1 MNRRVMAV
9 VVIACFMAVSLGMVS
24 VSNDADAADA
34 SISVASYDSRDGAN
48 GQLVLNASGVT
59 AGNYTAT
66 IGGCAFTGTYSPAVG
81 TITLNNYSAVGGAL
95 GAGPYPGT
103 VLKKNAGNVSTEVG
117 QFDLSL
123 YEVKFDANGGSG
135 SMDPFIAFGSVSLP
149 NGDGLTSPDGRL
161 FLGWSDNRSDAV
173 AKYTG
178 TIDVR
183 ASVTL
188 YAIWGTAST
197 TYTVSVK
204 VNDPSMGSVDR
215 ATISDV
221 PYGSPIA
228 VDGDKL
234 TINGTDVTAIPA
246 GKSPEFTYAFDSWSV
261 KTGDK
266 VENDMEVTAS
276 FKAVRNTYTVSVEV
290 NDPSMGSVDR
300 ATISDVPYGS
310 PIAVDGDKL
319 TINGTDVTAIPAGK
333 SPEFTYAFDSW
344 SVKTGDKVENDMEV
358 TASFKAVRNTY
369 TITWQNFDGTV
380 LEKDVDVPYGAIPSF
395 DGKTPTK
402 DSTGLYEFNGWT
414 PAVGAVTGDA
424 AYTATYKLIVSG
436 DDDDDPIIPNPQPI
450 PSQQSSD
457 DGDSLKVV
465 AVAAAC
471 VVVAIIAIFVL
482 AERRN

>member
-1 MNRRVMAV
+1 MNGRVMAV

-24 VSNDADAADA
+24 VSDDADAADA
-34 SISVASYDSRDGAN
+34 SISVASYDSRHGAN

-59 AGNYTAT
+59 GGRYTAT
-66 IGGCAFTGTYSPAVG
+66 IGSCAFMGNYNPAIG
-81 TITLNNYSAVGGAL
+81 TITLENPSTIGGAL
-95 GAGPYPGT
+95 GAGAYPGI
-103 VLKKNAGNVSTEVG
+103 VLKKNAGDVSTEVG

-135 SMDPFIAFGSVSLP
+135 SMDPFIAFGRVSLP
-149 NGDGLTSPDGRL
+149 DGDELTSPDGRL

-188 YAIWGTAST
+188 YAIWGIAST

-204 VNDPSMGSVDR
+204 VNDSSMGSVDR
-215 ATISDV
+215 ATISNV
-221 PYGSPIA
+221 PYGSAIA
-228 VDGDKL
+228 VDGNEL
-234 TINGTDVTAIPA
+234 TINGTNVTATPA
-246 GKSPEFTYAFDSWSV
+246 EKSPEFTYTFDSWSV
-261 KTGDK
+261 KAGDK
-266 VENDMEVTAS
+266 VE
-276 FKAVRNTYTVSVEV
+276 K
-290 NDPSMGSVDR
+290 
-300 ATISDVPYGS
+300 
-310 PIAVDGDKL
+310 
-319 TINGTDVTAIPAGK
+319 
-333 SPEFTYAFDSW
+333 
-344 SVKTGDKVENDMEV
+344 DMEV

-369 TITWQNFDGTV
+369 TITWQNFDETV